1 MRRFTLSMLL
11 AASLTASVQAQTA
24 PVEDWLKTINATERV
39 ADLYRTAPM
48 AIDNQGNAFVTGSYT
63 KDLEFAN
70 SYLEPTAT
78 SAFVAKY
85 NKNGEEQWAAGLQ
98 GAATITA
105 TATDEAG
112 NVYVAGVFADVVKVL
127 DAEGKASQTITGMAD
142 RTDEVS
148 AFIVKYDKDGKVLK
162 VKTIIPETTLVDEN
176 YSNPDPSF
184 SPKKLQVIGNRVFL
198 AASYTEDN
206 KVDDLVLKGKYGY
219 KADWF
224 YTFDVPT
231 MGVICLSENLDDAM
245 LVAQLAATEKFTDVG
260 YGAEDVNFTFD
271 GNDVYVGFVANGEDL
286 TLTTVHGDKQIKDL
300 YYEVTDDGV
309 DVEHAWILA
318 SIGNAGTKTTIF
330 HSQKAESLA
339 RYNTIDAMES
349 YNGKVFLA
357 GTFNEAFPFDN
368 SVSYQGSN
376 DAYCVSLNADLTKNW
391 AFTSNYDETANTNA
405 EVVTGLV
412 FEPGAVMLGGKIE
425 AASNGQT
432 IEGRSYSLSEATGS
446 KEEENDVLH
455 ETVAQNGGYTIIQS
469 NNKDE
474 DGATEGNYTFYYMND
489 IETGIQ
495 TINTDAKTADATT
508 TIYNIGG
515 EQVAT
520 GKAALNGLQKGIYVI
535 KTGDKV
541 TKVAK

>member
-1 MRRFTLSMLL
+1 MAT
-11 AASLTASVQAQTA
+11 SLTASIQAQTA

-39 ADLYRTAPM
+39 ADLYRNAPV

-63 KDLEFAN
+63 KDLEFAK

-85 NKNGEEQWAAGLQ
+85 NKNGEEQWAASLK

-112 NVYVAGVFADVVKVL
+112 NVYVAGVFADVVSVL

-142 RTDEVS
+142 EADQVS

-176 YSNPDPSF
+176 YRNPEPSF
-184 SPKKLQVIGNRVFL
+184 SPKKLQVINDHVFL
-198 AASYTEDN
+198 AASYTGDN
-206 KVDDLVLKGKYGY
+206 KVDDLVLKGKYVQASWGL
-219 KADWF
+219 
-224 YTFDVPT
+224 TFDVPT
-231 MGVICLSENLDDAM
+231 LGVICLSENLDDAM
-245 LVAQLAATEKFTDVG
+245 LVAQLAATEKFTSVG

-271 GNDVYVGFVANGEDL
+271 GSDVYVGFVANGEDL

-300 YYEVTDDGV
+300 YYEVTDDGT
-309 DVEHAWILA
+309 DVEHAWIVA
-318 SIGNAGTKTTIF
+318 SIGDAGTKTAIF
-330 HSQKAESLA
+330 HSQKAESLS
-339 RYNTIDAMES
+339 RFNTIDAMES

-368 SVSYQGSN
+368 SVSYLGSN

-391 AFTSNYDETANTNA
+391 AFTSNYDETANVNA

-412 FEPGAVMLGGKIE
+412 FGQGSVMLGGKIE
-425 AASNGQT
+425 EARNSQS
-432 IEGRSYSLSEATGS
+432 IEGHSYSLSEATGS
-446 KEEENDVLH
+446 KEDENDILH
-455 ETVAQNGGYTIIQS
+455 ETLAQNGGYTIIQS

-474 DGATEGNYTFYYMND
+474 AGATEGRYTFYYIND
-489 IETGIQ
+489 KETTGIQ
-495 TINTDAKTADATT
+495 TIGTDDKAADATT
-508 TIYNIGG
+508 TVYNIGG

-520 GKAALNGLQKGIYVI
+520 GKAALSGLQKGIYVI
-535 KTGDKV
+535 KTGNKV